1 MSISLILYI
10 GLIAYI
16 TRPGAFFKIP
26 FRQSFMVAFV
36 HASIF
41 FTLFII
47 GKPFLTTK
55 EGYANNMPLFSDPSN
70 MYNYCMYANRPPFM
84 GSIHDTINN
93 CLARI
98 SGTGYVPYSTK
109 NTFKKVRFSV

>member
-1 MSISLILYI
+1 MSVSLILYI

-55 EGYANNMPLFSDPSN
+55 
-70 MYNYCMYANRPPFM
+70 
-84 GSIHDTINN
+84 
-93 CLARI
+93 
-98 SGTGYVPYSTK
+98 
-109 NTFKKVRFSV
+109 